1 MSIRTI
7 VTKLEETI
15 TDAYNL
21 NYWLYSVY
29 DKITYNARWTNDY
42 FGEVLFKSIKMDG
55 ISVNVYINIVNNKSI
70 ELKIESDRI
79 YNSNTEEMYLYFD
92 EVLVTDVFNL
102 EFYQYVSAF
111 RKINGILRNCKFDK
125 LHGRFID
132 PNNICPCG
140 RNQILIRKALT
151 CLTKNNPNII
161 TNCNECAVCYETTM
175 NLTSCNHCVCL
186 VCLDTIAQ
194 SINMNHRDLSPAEQ
208 PIICPICRND
218 INDN

>member
-1 MSIRTI
+1 MNVKTLA
-7 VTKLEETI
+7 TQLEETI

-21 NYWLYSVY
+21 NYWVYSLFDKVSY
-29 DKITYNARWTNDY
+29 DARWSNDSY
-42 FGEVLFKSIKMDG
+42 GDVLFKSIKLND
-55 ISVNVYINIVNNKSI
+55 ISVNVYIIIECRKHI

-79 YNSNTEEMYLYFD
+79 YNSEKGEMVLYFD
-92 EVLVTDVFNL
+92 EVLVNDVFNL
-102 EFYQYVSAF
+102 EFYHYVNAF
-111 RKINGILRNCKFDK
+111 KKINGILRNCKFDK
-125 LHGRFID
+125 YYGKFID

-140 RNQILIRKALT
+140 RNEKLIRKALT
-151 CLTKNNPNII
+151 SLTKNNPNII

-194 SINMNHRDLSPAEQ
+194 SINMNDPDKCPAEQ
-208 PIICPICRND
+208 PIICPICRTD